1 RKGVAARRGPG
12 VACVDTGAAGERRMH
27 EGEIETDVSLV
38 DSLIRSQFPR
48 WRGLPVTRV
57 HHGGTN
63 NALYRLGDE
72 LAVRLPRIGW
82 AKDEAERDFGIVP
95 RLAPHLPVAVP
106 EPLELGEPTEDYP
119 YRWTVVRWLPGGIS
133 AIGEVASDTPQRLAE
148 FLQALQGI
156 DTGGR
161 EWTTY
166 RGRRDH
172 SNSDERV
179 RSCIAELGDNPRL
192 LALWREVLDAPRWDG
207 PGRWLHA
214 DLHRGNLLFT
224 GGELTGVVDWGS
236 AGVGDPAGDLMTA
249 WLFLDARG
257 RALFRREL
265 REFDDAAWTR
275 ARGWALEMAVVALPY
290 YRDTNPFLAGIARHV
305 LDQLLAERAG

>member
-1 RKGVAARRGPG
+1 
-12 VACVDTGAAGERRMH
+12 MH
-27 EGEIETDVSLV
+27 QGEIATDVSLV
-38 DSLIRSQFPR
+38 ESLVRSQFPH
-48 WRGLPVTRV
+48 WRNLPITRV
-57 HHGGTN
+57 RHGGTN
-63 NALYRLGDE
+63 NAIYRLGDE

-82 AKDEAERDFGIVP
+82 AANEAERDFGVIP
-95 RLAPHLPVAVP
+95 GLAPHLPLAVP
-106 EPLELGEPTEDYP
+106 EPLALGEPAEGYP
-119 YRWTVVRWLPGGIS
+119 YRWSVVRWLPGEI
-133 AIGEVASDTPQRLAE
+133 APPGEAGASTPVRLAE
-148 FLQALQGI
+148 FVLALQEIG
-156 DTGGR
+156 TGGR

-166 RGRRDH
+166 RGRLDH
-172 SNSDERV
+172 SDSDERV
-179 RSCIAELGDNPRL
+179 RSCIAELGGDPRL

-207 PGRWLHA
+207 PARWLHA
-214 DLHRGNLLFT
+214 DLHRGNLLFA
-224 GGELTGVVDWGS
+224 GGELTGVIDWGS

-265 REFDDAAWTR
+265 REFDDAAWLR